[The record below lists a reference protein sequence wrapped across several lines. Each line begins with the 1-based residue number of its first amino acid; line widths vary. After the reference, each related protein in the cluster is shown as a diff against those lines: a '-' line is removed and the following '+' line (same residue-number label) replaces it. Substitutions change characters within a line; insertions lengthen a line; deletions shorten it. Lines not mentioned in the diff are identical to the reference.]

1 MRHYYKTHGKHCYLR
16 SFQSKCPKCNA
27 DILYWECTHGSKV
40 FFEYPPYGKLVRHFC
55 RHHEDSLN
63 VKKRFQVI
71 VKKPKGLL
79 ENQSPCCPICGKL
92 FKNSINLENHLE
104 NLKKND
110 INHQLFFKNRISFEN
125 ENKANIKKDLG
136 SIKSR
141 DQSCFGKINL
151 KKEKKI
157 G

>member
-27 DILYWECTHGSKV
+27 NVLYWECTHGSKV

-55 RHHEDSLN
+55 RYHRGSLN
-63 VKKRFQVI
+63 VKKKFYVI

-79 ENQSPCCPICGKL
+79 ENKSPSCPICGKL
-92 FKNSINLENHLE
+92 FKNSISLENHME

-110 INHQLFFKNRISFEN
+110 ISHKLFFENRISFEN
-125 ENKANIKKDLG
+125 EYKTTINKDLG
-136 SIKSR
+136 HIKSS
-141 DQSCFGKINL
+141 DQSEFGKINL

>member
-27 DILYWECTHGSKV
+27 DVLYWECTHGSKV
-40 FFEYPPYGKLVRHFC
+40 FFEYPPYGKLVRHIC
-55 RHHEDSLN
+55 RYHKDSFN
-63 VKKRFQVI
+63 VKKRFHVI

-79 ENQSPCCPICGKL
+79 ENQSPSCPICGKL
-92 FKNSINLENHLE
+92 FKNSISLENHLE

-110 INHQLFFKNRISFEN
+110 INHKLFFENRISFEN
-125 ENKANIKKDLG
+125 EYKTTINKDLG
-136 SIKSR
+136 HIKSS
-141 DQSCFGKINL
+141 DQSEFGKINL

>member
-27 DILYWECTHGSKV
+27 SVLFWECTHGSKV

-55 RHHEDSLN
+55 RYHKGAFN
-63 VKKRFQVI
+63 VKKKFQII

-79 ENQSPCCPICGKL
+79 DYQSPSCPVCGKL
-92 FKNSINLENHLE
+92 FKNISSLEDHLE
-104 NLKKND
+104 ILKKND
-110 INHQLFFKNRISFEN
+110 IYHKLFFDNKISFEDKFV
-125 ENKANIKKDLG
+125 ENIHKN
-136 SIKSR
+136 S
-141 DQSCFGKINL
+141 DQTKLLEQPEFGKINI

-157 G
+157 D